1 MRRLLFQGVRIK
13 TVAAADRFEE
23 AIGMA
28 LRPIP
33 IREGCEDLVEANSE
47 QRCGAELCLMAEQME
62 FHKQLIAHPSV
73 ERGDDMGE
81 RLMKRP
87 FAVSNGLTIA
97 QVETLEC
104 RQ

>member
-1 MRRLLFQGVRIK
+1 MFQGVRIK
-13 TVAAADRFEE
+13 TIAAADRFEE

-33 IREGCEDLVEANSE
+33 SGEGCEDLVEANSE
-47 QRCGAELCLMAEQME
+47 QRCAVELCLMAEQVE
-62 FHKQLIAHPSV
+62 FHKQLIAHPPV

-81 RLMKRP
+81 RLMKRSL
-87 FAVSNGLTIA
+87 AVSNGLTIA

-104 RQ
+104 RP

>member
-1 MRRLLFQGVRIK
+1 MRGLPFQGVRIK
-13 TVAAADRFEE
+13 TIAAADRFEE

-33 IREGCEDLVEANSE
+33 SGEGCEDLVEANSE
-47 QRCGAELCLMAEQME
+47 QRCAVELCLMAEQVE
-62 FHKQLIAHPSV
+62 FHKQLIAHPPV

-81 RLMKRP
+81 RLMKRSL
-87 FAVSNGLTIA
+87 AVSNGLTIA

-104 RQ
+104 RP